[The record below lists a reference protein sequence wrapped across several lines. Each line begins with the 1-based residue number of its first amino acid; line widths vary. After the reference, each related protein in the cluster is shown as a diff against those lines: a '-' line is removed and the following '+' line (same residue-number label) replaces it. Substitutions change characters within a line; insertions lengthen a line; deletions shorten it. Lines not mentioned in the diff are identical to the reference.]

1 MNQCSRAFVLT
12 GLVVAIL
19 LAMHM
24 LPTLYVNDIELRHV
38 NILSDVL
45 PEPYGTDGT
54 TAEVVAPPAPPAPVA
69 VADSDST
76 AARVEEVHPDGVT
89 MIADYSA
96 GEAGGMDHFYHMLA
110 GAGAAG
116 RPVRIA
122 YFGDSFIE
130 GDILTCDLREKLQQ
144 AFGGNGVGWV
154 DCGSKINGFRRT
166 ITQNF
171 EGFAE
176 YEVVKKPYSHRVEG
190 INQRYF
196 IPSEGAFV
204 TTKGTTYKPHSAS
217 WQVARLFL
225 RTDTTLTVT
234 AQTGNGRRHTY
245 NVKSSPSVQMLT
257 MADTTNS
264 ISYSFTGVGRDTYV
278 YGMALESAGG
288 VVLDNF
294 SMRGSAG
301 YTLASIPQQTL
312 RDFARLRPYDLIVLH
327 FGLNVLNEKS
337 QIANY
342 KAYTKRMQK
351 AVDNLRKAFPE
362 ASILIVSVPDRD
374 QRTAAGIHTMNG
386 VESLAAYQQLM
397 ASECRVAYFNL
408 FEAMGGRESMKAMVD
423 KGWANKDYT
432 HLSFAGGKHVAN
444 YIFESF
450 MAGFENYKRRNNIK

>member
-1 MNQCSRAFVLT
+1 
-12 GLVVAIL
+12 
-19 LAMHM
+19 
-24 LPTLYVNDIELRHV
+24 
-38 NILSDVL
+38 
-45 PEPYGTDGT
+45 
-54 TAEVVAPPAPPAPVA
+54 
-69 VADSDST
+69 
-76 AARVEEVHPDGVT
+76 
-89 MIADYSA
+89 
-96 GEAGGMDHFYHMLA
+96 
-110 GAGAAG
+110 
-116 RPVRIA
+116 
-122 YFGDSFIE
+122 
-130 GDILTCDLREKLQQ
+130 
-144 AFGGNGVGWV
+144 
-154 DCGSKINGFRRT
+154 
-166 ITQNF
+166 
-171 EGFAE
+171 
-176 YEVVKKPYSHRVEG
+176 
-190 INQRYF
+190 
-196 IPSEGAFV
+196 
-204 TTKGTTYKPHSAS
+204 
-217 WQVARLFL
+217 
-225 RTDTTLTVT
+225 
-234 AQTGNGRRHTY
+234 
-245 NVKSSPSVQMLT
+245 
-257 MADTTNS
+257 
-264 ISYSFTGVGRDTYV
+264 
-278 YGMALESAGG
+278 
-288 VVLDNF
+288 
-294 SMRGSAG
+294 MRGSAG